1 MYYRDCTS
9 AYACEVIKE
18 ILEYAEPWRALQ
30 LIEEFMAN
38 RINTDE
44 IGNEF

>member
-9 AYACEVIKE
+9 AYAAEVIKE

-44 IGNEF
+44 IGNEL